1 MLILPA
7 VDIKGGKAVR
17 LFQGHMDQAKVYAD
31 TPADM
36 AKRWEDEG
44 AKFLH
49 VVDLDGAF
57 AGLVQNMA
65 AIEAILKQINI
76 PIEVGGGIRDILA
89 IRTLIEAGVARVILG
104 TAAVRKPYIVTEAVK
119 AFGAERIVVGID
131 AQRGKVMLSGWAEGT
146 AVDYIVLAKQMQACG
161 VRRII
166 YTDIEKDG
174 ALEGPNFAATQKL
187 AQATGLKII
196 ASGGI
201 TTKEDVE
208 KIKAL
213 EPDGVEGMIIG
224 KALYE
229 GKIGLKE
236 IL

>member
-44 AKFLH
+44 AQYLH

-57 AGLVQNMA
+57 AGYVQNMV
-65 AIEAILKQINI
+65 AIDAIIKRIKI
-76 PIEVGGGIRDILA
+76 PIEVGGGVRNIPA
-89 IRTLIEAGVARVILG
+89 VRTLIEAGVARVIMG
-104 TAAVRKPYIVTEAVK
+104 TVAIRKPHIVEEAVK
-119 AFGAERIVVGID
+119 AFGAERITIGID
-131 AQRGKVMLSGWAEGT
+131 AQHRKVMLAGWAEST
-146 AVDYIVLAKQMQACG
+146 AVDYITLAKRMHTCG
-161 VRRII
+161 IRRII

-174 ALEGPNFAATQKL
+174 ALEGPNIAATRKL
-187 AQATGLKII
+187 AQDTGLKII

-201 TTKEDVE
+201 TTKEDVA
-208 KIKAL
+208 KVKAL
-213 EPDGVEGMIIG
+213 EKDGVEGMIVG

-229 GKIGLKE
+229 GKIKLKE